1 MAKRKATPRVMPR
14 VTEKEIDRMWALRA
28 EGMSIPQIAKLT
40 KRSQFTVKKYTTP
53 VEPVAKPPSE
63 PVTPPPAEP
72 VTPVELVV
80 APYVPTLPP
89 KDGVIAR
96 IRKWIFGV

>member
-1 MAKRKATPRVMPR
+1 M
-14 VTEKEIDRMWALRA
+14 TEKEIDYMRALRA

-40 KRSQFTVKKYTTP
+40 KRSHYAVKKYTPP
-53 VEPVAKPPSE
+53 VEPVA
-63 PVTPPPAEP
+63 PPPAEP
-72 VTPVELVV
+72 VAPVVQPEPVV

-89 KDGVIAR
+89 KDGILTR

>member
-14 VTEKEIDRMWALRA
+14 VTKKEAAHIRALRA

-40 KRSQFTVKKYTTP
+40 KRSPSTVKKYTAP

-89 KDGVIAR
+89 KDGIIAR

>member
-1 MAKRKATPRVMPR
+1 MPR
-14 VTEKEIDRMWALRA
+14 VTKKEAAHIRALRA
-28 EGMSIPQIAKLT
+28 EGVSILRIAVLT
-40 KRSQFTVKKYTTP
+40 KRSPSTVRKHAAP
-53 VEPVAKPPSE
+53 LEPVAKPPSE

-89 KDGVIAR
+89 QDGVIAR